1 MIARL
6 ALLLALALPMAWADA
21 LPAPATASSSLSVQ
35 APPALLK
42 KLAIAPI
49 AETRFAETLRLP
61 GRVALD
67 EHRVA
72 RIGPSVSG
80 RVTDVKAF
88 IGQGVRKG
96 DTLAL
101 INSTELGSAQAA
113 YLKAKTQAALQR
125 LTVERA
131 QRLFAEGIISQ
142 ATLHERESALAED
155 EVEVR
160 ADEDQLAVLGMSP
173 AAIQRLAETGHIA
186 SITQV
191 AATQDGTVIERQISV
206 GQIAQPSDDL
216 FTVADLSRVWVVA
229 ETPEREA
236 HKLAPGR
243 PAEVD
248 IPALPRERITG
259 KVIYVADIVN
269 PATRTVTV
277 RMEVENAR
285 RKIKPEMLAEM
296 VIRQPEETGLAVPAQ
311 AVVRIGEIDHVFVQ
325 VAPDRFELR
334 PVALG
339 PEQEGRRW
347 VAEGVS
353 LGQPIVVEGAFH
365 LNNERIRKELE

>member
-1 MIARL
+1 MIPL
-6 ALLLALALPMAWADA
+6 FALLLALALPMAWADA
-21 LPAPATASSSLSVQ
+21 LPAPAANLSVL

-42 KLAIAPI
+42 KLVVIPVAQA
-49 AETRFAETLRLP
+49 RFAETLRLP

-80 RVTDVKAF
+80 RVMDIKAF
-88 IGQGVRKG
+88 IGQSVRKG

-113 YLKAKTQAALQR
+113 YLKAKTQAGLQR
-125 LTVERA
+125 LAVERA
-131 QRLFAEGIISQ
+131 RRLFAEGIISQ
-142 ATLHERESALAED
+142 ATLHERESTLAEA
-155 EVEVR
+155 EVELR
-160 ADEDQLAVLGMSP
+160 AGDDQLEVLGMSQ

-186 SITQV
+186 SIMPV
-191 AATQDGTVIERQISV
+191 AATQDGTVIERHISV
-206 GQIAQPSDDL
+206 GQIAQPADDL

-236 HKLAPGR
+236 YKLAPGR
-243 PAEVD
+243 PAEVE
-248 IPALPRERITG
+248 IPALPKERITG
-259 KVIYVADIVN
+259 KVIYVADTVN

-325 VAPDRFELR
+325 AASDRFELR

-339 PEQEGRRW
+339 PDQEGRRW
-347 VAEGVS
+347 VAEGLS
-353 LGQPIVVEGAFH
+353 LGQPVVVEGAFH